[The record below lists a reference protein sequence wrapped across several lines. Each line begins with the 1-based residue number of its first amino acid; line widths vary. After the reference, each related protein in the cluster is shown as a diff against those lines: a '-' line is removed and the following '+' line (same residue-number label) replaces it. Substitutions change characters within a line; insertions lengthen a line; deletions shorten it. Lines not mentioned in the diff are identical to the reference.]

1 MNCKNAWQKALKQVK
16 KMVKKTPANNTAFV
30 IGITGSIG
38 MGKSTVSKMF
48 EHHDIPVNNAD
59 DDVHKAM
66 GPGGPAVE
74 AVGKL
79 VPAALAKDEKGRD
92 YIDRKILSAHVF
104 ADPDDLSML
113 NELEKILHPIV
124 GKLREEF
131 VAEQSAAGH
140 KIVICDIPLL
150 FENGLEKEMDLT
162 LCVSAPADVQKQRVL
177 ARPNMTEDKLNSVLD
192 RQMPDAEKRKKA
204 DIVLDTSLSL
214 EKTREQVETLVQ
226 DILDGKI
233 TKAQSRKSDA
243 RNSRGRGAT
252 YGADS

>member
-1 MNCKNAWQKALKQVK
+1 MT
-16 KMVKKTPANNTAFV
+16 KKTPANNTAFV

-48 EHHDIPVNNAD
+48 EDHGIPVSNAD
-59 DDVHKAM
+59 ADVHKAM
-66 GPGGPAVE
+66 GPGGAAVA

-79 VPAALAKDEKGRD
+79 APAALAQDSEGRD
-92 YIDRKILSAHVF
+92 YIDRKILSAYVF
-104 ADPDDLSML
+104 ANPDDLSIL
-113 NELEKILHPIV
+113 TALEEILHPIV
-124 GKLREEF
+124 EQLRKDF

-150 FENGLEKEMDLT
+150 FENGLDKGMDMT

-177 ARPNMTEDKLNSVLD
+177 ARPHMTEDKLESVLS

-204 DIVLDTSLSL
+204 DIVLDTSLSMD
-214 EKTREQVETLVQ
+214 KTREQVDKLVQ

-233 TKAQSRKSDA
+233 TKEQSRKSDA
-243 RNSRGRGAT
+243 RNARGRGAT
-252 YGADS
+252 YGGDS

>member
-1 MNCKNAWQKALKQVK
+1 MT
-16 KMVKKTPANNTAFV
+16 KKTPENKGSFV

-48 EHHDIPVNNAD
+48 EDLGIPVNNAD
-59 DDVHKAM
+59 ADVHVAM
-66 GPGGPAVE
+66 GPNGPAVD

-79 VPAALAKDEKGRD
+79 VPAALAQDENGQA
-92 YIDRKILSAHVF
+92 YIDRKILAAHVF
-104 ADPDDLSML
+104 ADPHDLSML
-113 NELEKILHPIV
+113 DKLEAILHPIV
-124 GKLREEF
+124 GQLREDF
-131 VAEQSAAGH
+131 VAAKSKDGH

-162 LCVSAPADVQKQRVL
+162 LCVSAPAEVQKQRVL
-177 ARPNMTEDKLNSVLD
+177 ARPHMTQEKLDSVLS
-192 RQMPDAEKRKKA
+192 RQMSDAEKCKKA

-214 EKTREQVETLVQ
+214 EDTRKQVKTLVQ

-233 TKAQSRKSDA
+233 TKEKSRKSGA
-243 RNSRGRGAT
+243 RNGRGRGAT

>member
-1 MNCKNAWQKALKQVK
+1 MT
-16 KMVKKTPANNTAFV
+16 KKTPENKDSFV

-48 EHHDIPVNNAD
+48 EDLGIPVNNAD
-59 DDVHKAM
+59 GDVHKAM

-79 VPAALAKDEKGRD
+79 LPAALAQDENGQD
-92 YIDRKILSAHVF
+92 YIDRKVLAAHVF
-104 ADPDDLSML
+104 ADLDDLTML
-113 NELEKILHPIV
+113 NALEKILHPIV
-124 GKLREEF
+124 GQLREEF
-131 VAEQSAAGH
+131 VAEKSAEGH

-150 FENGLEKEMDLT
+150 FENGLEKDMDLT

-177 ARPNMTEDKLNSVLD
+177 ARPHMTEDKLESVLS
-192 RQMPDAEKRKKA
+192 RQIPDAEKRKKA
-204 DIVLDTSLSL
+204 DIVLDTSLPID
-214 EKTREQVETLVQ
+214 KTREQVQQLVQ

-233 TKAQSRKSDA
+233 TKEQSRKSGA
-243 RNSRGRGAT
+243 RNGRGRGAT